1 MVFKPQQ
8 FHDEHPV
15 ITDEFPAEATL
26 EQLVAEA
33 LATSDGLDAS
43 ELTVVS
49 QGGEILLGGY
59 IGSRAEIDRAI
70 EIVLAVNGVE
80 KVTVQTRSP
89 GQP

>member
-15 ITDEFPAEATL
+15 ITDEFPGEATL
-26 EQLVAEA
+26 EEKVAEA
-33 LATSDGLDAS
+33 LAISDGLDAT

-49 QGGEILLGGY
+49 ESGEIYLGGY
-59 IGSRAEIDRAI
+59 IGSRAEIDRAV
-70 EIVLAVNGVE
+70 EIALAVPGVE
-80 KVTVQTRSP
+80 KVTVQMTSP